1 MATALENGKITG
13 VVGIVAAA
21 AYVLCMF
28 TAALLTDGFDF
39 ATMKIS
45 ELGDD
50 MIYIAGCVIAGAL
63 GALFG
68 VLVSMRK
75 AKSKTFIEKIRSILM
90 IATGVVLIALGV
102 LDIEG
107 LEWVFIALISLTIL
121 ADVGYDWVTDQKI
134 LMIMSAAFLLIIV
147 LTGILSQ
154 GDNVIISLVFA
165 LFVAAWVLFVAAMY
179 FAPIAEAPVK
189 GTSKKKE
196 NKSKAKKN
204 APAPRPYPAKRPEA
218 QPKKVEEPKPVVKE
232 QPKKAEIPVAVPQ
245 KVEEPKPVVKEQP
258 KVVESQPEPKKV
270 ESQPEPKKEELP
282 KLKVMSSR
290 EAALARES
298 ARKKDPEPEQGLKE
312 AEPMVQPAVESAV
325 EPIAEPMAES
335 AVEPVTVVEDE
346 TETEEEYSDEE
357 FEMFEDTPDAL
368 LRRAT
373 WNKGLR
379 CRRDYGEFQ
388 IPIAFVKAK
397 VAVYVVSEF
406 GNTSDDDALKA
417 DGWTVF
423 RYLESEI
430 TDGKDQ
436 AEDINKAVKDNL
448 RAERAAK
455 KKSKAKK

>member
-21 AYVLCMF
+21 AYVLCLF
-28 TAALLTDGFDF
+28 AAALLDGFDF
-39 ATMKIS
+39 GIS
-45 ELGDD
+45 KLSDLNDSE
-50 MIYIAGCVIAGAL
+50 IYVVGCVVAGAL

-90 IATGVVLIALGV
+90 IVTGVVLIAIGV

-134 LMIMSAAFLLIIV
+134 LMIISAAFLLVTV

-154 GDNVIISLVFA
+154 INDDEIIPVVFA

-196 NKSKAKKN
+196 DKSKAKKN

-218 QPKKVEEPKPVVKE
+218 QPKKVEEPKSSGVKE
-232 QPKKAEIPVAVPQ
+232 QPKKAEVPVAVPQ

-258 KVVESQPEPKKV
+258 KMVEPQPEPKKV
-270 ESQPEPKKEELP
+270 EPQPEPKKEELP

-298 ARKKDPEPEQGLKE
+298 ARKKESEPEQGLKE

-325 EPIAEPMAES
+325 EPVAEPVA
-335 AVEPVTVVEDE
+335 VVEEE
-346 TETEEEYSDEE
+346 TELEDEYSEEE

-397 VAVYVVSEF
+397 VAVYVVPEF
-406 GNTSDDDALKA
+406 GNTSDDDALRA
-417 DGWTVF
+417 EGWTVF

>member
-45 ELGDD
+45 ELGDEI
-50 MIYIAGCVIAGAL
+50 IYIAGCVIAGAL

-90 IATGVVLIALGV
+90 IATGAVLIVIGV

-154 GDNVIISLVFA
+154 GDNVIITLVFA

-179 FAPIAEAPVK
+179 FAPVAEAPVK
-189 GTSKKKE
+189 GAPKKKE
-196 NKSKAKKN
+196 DKSKAKKN

-232 QPKKAEIPVAVPQ
+232 QPKKAEVPVAVPQ

-258 KVVESQPEPKKV
+258 RVVEPQPEPKKV
-270 ESQPEPKKEELP
+270 EPQPQPEPKKEELP

-298 ARKKDPEPEQGLKE
+298 ARKKEPEPEQGLKE
-312 AEPMVQPAVESAV
+312 AEPMVQ
-325 EPIAEPMAES
+325 S
-335 AVEPVTVVEDE
+335 AVEPVAEPAVESVAVAEEE
-346 TETEEEYSDEE
+346 TEAEEEYSGEE

-379 CRRDYGEFQ
+379 CRRDYGEYQ

-397 VAVYVVSEF
+397 VAVYVVPEF
-406 GNTSDDDALKA
+406 GNTSGDDVLRAE
-417 DGWTVF
+417 GWTVF

>member
-13 VVGIVAAA
+13 AVGIVATA

-28 TAALLTDGFDF
+28 AAALLTDGFDF
-39 ATMKIS
+39 GTGGLS
-45 ELGDD
+45 DLHGE
-50 MIYIAGCVIAGAL
+50 MIYTVGCVVGGAL
-63 GALFG
+63 GVLFG

-75 AKSKTFIEKIRSILM
+75 AKSKTFIEKIRSVLIV
-90 IATGVVLIALGV
+90 ATGIVLIAIGV

-121 ADVGYDWVTDQKI
+121 TDVGYDWVTDQKI
-134 LMIMSAAFLLIIV
+134 LMIISAAFLLMVV

-154 GDNVIISLVFA
+154 GDNKIISLMFA
-165 LFVAAWVLFVAAMY
+165 LLVAAWVLFVAAMY
-179 FAPIAEAPVK
+179 FAPVVEAPVK
-189 GTSKKKE
+189 GVSKTKGAD
-196 NKSKAKKN
+196 NSKGKKN
-204 APAPRPYPAKRPEA
+204 TPAPRPYPTKRPEKEV
-218 QPKKVEEPKPVVKE
+218 QQKKAEEPPKPVVKE
-232 QPKKAEIPVAVPQ
+232 QPKKVEVPVAVP
-245 KVEEPKPVVKEQP
+245 KREEPPVVVKEEPKKVEPPVVVKEEP
-258 KVVESQPEPKKV
+258 KKVEPQPEPKK
-270 ESQPEPKKEELP
+270 EEELP

-290 EAALARES
+290 EAALARDS
-298 ARKKDPEPEQGLKE
+298 ARKKEPEPEQGLKE
-312 AEPMVQPAVESAV
+312 IDPMEVQPAIDPSAV
-325 EPIAEPMAES
+325 EE
-335 AVEPVTVVEDE
+335 EDIDE
-346 TETEEEYSDEE
+346 GEEYSDEE

-379 CRRDYGEFQ
+379 CRRDYGEYQ

-397 VAVYVVSEF
+397 VAVYVVPELGS
-406 GNTSDDDALKA
+406 TLDDDALRA

-436 AEDINKAVKDNL
+436 AEEINKAVKDNL

-455 KKSKAKK
+455 KKAKAKK